1 MFFSTVFLTKTIYT
15 PHSLL
20 ILGVCFVL
28 GYIKN
33 LVGFGEET
41 LDTRGR
47 FLNLTADFERTVS
60 TDFPS
65 KGSASKTVD
74 MAKKIREVLGDKE
87 LALVRE
93 EKLKLLKM
101 INKAKVRALMSNEDF
116 AFELFS
122 SLDSISTDISKRI

>member
-1 MFFSTVFLTKTIYT
+1 M
-15 PHSLL
+15 
-20 ILGVCFVL
+20 L

-33 LVGFGEET
+33 LVGFGEES

-60 TDFPS
+60 VGFPNKS
-65 KGSASKTVD
+65 SASKTVET
-74 MAKKIREVLGDKE
+74 AKKIREVLGSKD
-87 LALVRE
+87 LALARE

-101 INKAKVRALMSNEDF
+101 INKAKVRALMSSEEY

-122 SLDSISTDISKRI
+122 NLDSISTDISKRI